1 MYKKGVLNNIPTSV
15 SKVDDTYVVTY
26 EQGEFKGECIYKMLD
41 MGGNKKPI
49 KQSPLLMVHCSMG
62 DIIERVHMNTPLTS
76 EDFHNISM
84 DIRNHS
90 LLRVE
95 EFLSELSK

>member
-1 MYKKGVLNNIPTSV
+1 MYKTGVLNNILTSV
-15 SKVDDTYVVTY
+15 SKVDDIYVVNY
-26 EQGEFKGECIYKMLD
+26 EDGDFKGECKYKMMVMD
-41 MGGNKKPI
+41 GNKKPI

-62 DIIERVHMNTPLTS
+62 DIIEKIHMTTPLTS
-76 EDFHNISM
+76 EDFQNISM

>member
-1 MYKKGVLNNIPTSV
+1 MYKTGVLNNIPTSV
-15 SKVDDTYVVTY
+15 SKVDDAYVVTY
-26 EQGEFKGECIYKMLD
+26 EQGDFKGECIYKMLE

-62 DIIERVHMNTPLTS
+62 DIVEKIHMTTPLTS
-76 EDFHNISM
+76 EDFQNISM

-90 LLRVE
+90 LSKVE
-95 EFLSELSK
+95 EFLNELS

>member
-1 MYKKGVLNNIPTSV
+1 MYKKGVLNNISTSV
-15 SKVDDTYVVTY
+15 SKMDDTYVVTY
-26 EQGEFKGECIYKMLD
+26 EQGEFKGECIYKMLE

-62 DIIERVHMNTPLTS
+62 DIIEKVHMTTPLTS
-76 EDFHNISM
+76 EDFQNISM

-90 LLRVE
+90 LSKVE
-95 EFLSELSK
+95 EFLNELS